1 MAENGSN
8 KWLLYVVSA
17 FVSFALMIGVATG
30 KGFDTRLNKNN
41 DEHRE
46 IRQDV
51 SGVQSDIREIK
62 TQMVYVQRDVGELKT
77 HQQKGFDD
85 IKEMIRGIRGDT

>member
-1 MAENGSN
+1 MASNGN
-8 KWLLYVVSA
+8 RAWLLYVVSA
-17 FVSFALMIGVATG
+17 FVGFAILVGVAFAKST
-30 KGFDTRLNKNN
+30 DTRLIKNN